1 MKRKIKLGRWFVPFF
16 GMLRAMRGLRGRW
29 VDPFGHAKVRRV
41 ERELIGEYRD
51 LVSRALDQLGPDTAP
66 LVQEICDLPDGI
78 RGYEE
83 IKLRSVKRF
92 RMTAERL
99 ERKLARADSL
109 EAAA

>member
-1 MKRKIKLGRWFVPFF
+1 
-16 GMLRAMRGLRGRW
+16 ML
-29 VDPFGHAKVRRV
+29 
-41 ERELIGEYRD
+41 EL
-51 LVSRALDQLGPDTAP
+51 
-66 LVQEICDLPDGI
+66 CDLPDEV

-99 ERKLARADSL
+99 ERRLERTDAL

>member
-1 MKRKIKLGRWFVPFF
+1 
-16 GMLRAMRGLRGRW
+16 MRFLRGRAL
-29 VDPFGHAKVRRV
+29 DPFGHAKVRRV
-41 ERELIGEYRD
+41 ERELIGEYRA
-51 LVSRALDQLGPDTAP
+51 LVERSLAYLAPDTAA
-66 LVQEICDLPDGI
+66 LVLEICDLPDEI

-99 ERKLARADSL
+99 ERKLARAGAL

>member
-1 MKRKIKLGRWFVPFF
+1 
-16 GMLRAMRGLRGRW
+16 ML
-29 VDPFGHAKVRRV
+29 
-41 ERELIGEYRD
+41 
-51 LVSRALDQLGPDTAP
+51 
-66 LVQEICDLPDGI
+66 EICDLPDEI

-99 ERKLARADSL
+99 ERKLARAGAL